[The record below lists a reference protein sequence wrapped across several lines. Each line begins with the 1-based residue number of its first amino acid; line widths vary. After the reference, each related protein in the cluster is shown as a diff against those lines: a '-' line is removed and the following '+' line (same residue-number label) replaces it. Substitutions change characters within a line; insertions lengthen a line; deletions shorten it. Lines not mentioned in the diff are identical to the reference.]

1 MADHIFATAGVG
13 SLYNNFMISCGGWT
27 RFITFFLLIGVAC
40 SCAQIPVVKAPE
52 GPFFVTPEITY
63 LLDSPG
69 HGGKVLG
76 PLYKGDKVEL
86 VDAGK
91 SPWWQIK
98 LQRSGQVGWI
108 RQELLSSGP
117 VATVFYYVNEDTLPL
132 LECPRPDCL
141 PLHLLFRGE
150 QVRRVEAGDRDW
162 WRVMVVKT
170 HSLGWVPASV
180 LTENIEDTRQ
190 KQIRKPYYYVA
201 VRKLILRAN
210 PSNRGQVIRTL
221 QFNDQVQKIGETK
234 GWYQV
239 RQPSTGALG
248 WVLSRDLVTLP
259 LILPR
264 GVPTKNEPKPFKH
277 REEPLVEP
285 EFM

>member
-1 MADHIFATAGVG
+1 
-13 SLYNNFMISCGGWT
+13 MISCSCWI
-27 RFITFFLLIGVAC
+27 RFITLFLLLGVAC
-40 SCAQIPVVKAPE
+40 SCAPTHVVKAPE
-52 GPFFVTPEITY
+52 GPFYVTPEITY

-69 HGGKVLG
+69 HGGNVLG
-76 PLYKGDKVEL
+76 PLYKGDKVEM
-86 VDAGK
+86 VDAGE
-91 SPWWQIK
+91 SPWWQVK
-98 LQRSGQVGWI
+98 LQRSGQVGWV
-108 RQELLSSGP
+108 RQELLSSDP

-132 LECPRPDCL
+132 LECPRADCL

-150 QVRRVEAGDRDW
+150 QVRRVEEGDRGW
-162 WRVMVVKT
+162 WRVLVVKS
-170 HSLGWVPASV
+170 HSLGWVPASA
-180 LTENIEDTRQ
+180 LTEHIEDTRQ

-221 QFNDQVQKIGETK
+221 RFNDQVQKIGETK
-234 GWYQV
+234 DWYQV

-248 WVLSRDLVTLP
+248 WVLSRDLENLP

-264 GVPTKNEPKPFKH
+264 GVPSKNELKPFKH

>member
-1 MADHIFATAGVG
+1 
-13 SLYNNFMISCGGWT
+13 MISFSGWT
-27 RFITFFLLIGVAC
+27 RFITFFLLLGVAC
-40 SCAQIPVVKAPE
+40 SCAQTPVVKAPE
-52 GPFFVTPEITY
+52 GPFFVSPEITY

-69 HGGKVLG
+69 HGGNVLG

-86 VDAGK
+86 VDAGA
-91 SPWWQIK
+91 SPWWQVK
-98 LQRSGQVGWI
+98 LQRSGQVGWV
-108 RQELLSSGP
+108 RKELLSSDP
-117 VATVFYYVNEDTLPL
+117 VATGFYYVNEDTLPL

-150 QVRRVEAGDRDW
+150 QVRRVEEGDRGW
-162 WRVMVVKT
+162 WRVSVVKSRT
-170 HSLGWVPASV
+170 LGWVPASA

-190 KQIRKPYYYVA
+190 KQIRNLYYYVA

-234 GWYQV
+234 DWYQV

-248 WVLSRDLVTLP
+248 WVLSRDLENLP
-259 LILPR
+259 SLLPR
-264 GVPTKNEPKPFKH
+264 GVPSKNEVKPFKQ
-277 REEPLVEP
+277 REEPLVAP